1 MGKKGKIIIFSLFFL
16 VFLGVSNKISFEKVM
31 NGGEEIISSI
41 NLGDKDRERPE
52 SKEKEIQG
60 NIKIG
65 NPLYIRV
72 FKEEKELE
80 MWIRND
86 KGTYSLYKVF
96 DICTF
101 SGGLGPKKK
110 EGDKK
115 SPEGFYYTKKSFLNP
130 NSSYHLSFNIGYP
143 NEYDR
148 SHGYTGS
155 LIMIHGNCVSIGCYA
170 MTDKYI
176 EEIYG
181 IVEKTLNNGQE
192 KINVDV
198 FPFRMTQSNMNKHK
212 KSEYYYFWKELKP
225 GYDYFEENKMPPK
238 IIVENKKY
246 KLVP

>member
-1 MGKKGKIIIFSLFFL
+1 
-16 VFLGVSNKISFEKVM
+16 
-31 NGGEEIISSI
+31 
-41 NLGDKDRERPE
+41 
-52 SKEKEIQG
+52 
-60 NIKIG
+60 
-65 NPLYIRV
+65 
-72 FKEEKELE
+72 
-80 MWIRND
+80 MWIKNSS
-86 KGTYSLYKVF
+86 GTYSLYKVF

-130 NSSYHLSFNIGYP
+130 NSVYHLSFNIGYP
-143 NEYDR
+143 NEYDK

-176 EEIYG
+176 EEIYE

-198 FPFRMTQSNMNKHK
+198 FPFKMTAANMKRYKN
-212 KSEYYYFWKELKP
+212 SEYYSFWEELKP
-225 GYDYFEENKMPPK
+225 GYDYFEKNKQPPK
-238 IIVENKKY
+238 IIVENKRY
-246 KLVP
+246 KLMQ

>member
-1 MGKKGKIIIFSLFFL
+1 MGKKGKIAVLALFFL
-16 VFLGVSNKISFEKVM
+16 VFMGVSNKISFEKVM
-31 NGGEEIISSI
+31 DGGEEIINTIS
-41 NLGDKDRERPE
+41 LGSNETRNSGDRQE
-52 SKEKEIQG
+52 

-65 NPLYIRV
+65 NPLYIRI

-80 MWIRND
+80 MWIKNGE
-86 KGTYSLYKVF
+86 GTYSLYKVF

-143 NEYDR
+143 NEYDK

-176 EEIYG
+176 EEMYG
-181 IVEKTLNNGQE
+181 IVEKTLNKGQE

-198 FPFRMTQSNMNKHK
+198 FPFKMTQANMKKHK
-212 KSEYYYFWKELKP
+212 NSEYYGFWEEIKF
-225 GYDYFEENKMPPK
+225 GYDYFEKNKIPPK
-238 IIVENKKY
+238 VIVENKKY
-246 KLVP
+246 KLAP